1 MRKKQK
7 EKGDLV
13 VHPLAVGGH
22 LVHPL
27 AVCGDGDECQDQAQS
42 GRMQGDGESKWEW
55 ENAKSGRMQGD

>member
-22 LVHPL
+22 LVHPP
-27 AVCGDGDECQDQAQS
+27 AVCGDEDECRNQAQN
-42 GRMQGDGESKWEW
+42 GRMQGDEE
-55 ENAKSGRMQGD
+55 E